1 MRPSGNKNGGTVVE
15 KHETFKNF
23 NKGAYM
29 ATIDVTE
36 DTFEQTVTKDGIVL
50 VDAWASWCG
59 PCRAFAPTYEKA
71 SDNHPDAVFTKLDT
85 EANQGLAAA
94 LQIQS
99 IPTLMVFRDG
109 IMVYREAGALP
120 PAALEDLITQVK
132 GLDMEDVK
140 RQIAEQNAQSDSAE
154 L

>member
-1 MRPSGNKNGGTVVE
+1 
-15 KHETFKNF
+15 
-23 NKGAYM
+23 M

-36 DTFEQTVTKDGIVL
+36 DTFEQTVTTDGIVI

-59 PCRAFAPTYEKA
+59 PCRAFAPTFEKA
-71 SDNHPDAVFTKLDT
+71 SENHTDVVFAKLDT

-99 IPTLMVFRDG
+99 IPTLMIFREG
-109 IMVYREAGALP
+109 ILVYREAGALP
-120 PAALEDLITQVK
+120 AAALEDLIGQVK

-140 RQIAEQNAQSDSAE
+140 RQIAEQNNNA
-154 L
+154 

>member
-1 MRPSGNKNGGTVVE
+1 
-15 KHETFKNF
+15 
-23 NKGAYM
+23 M

-71 SDNHPDAVFTKLDT
+71 SENHPDAVFTKLDT
-85 EANQGLAAA
+85 EVNQGLAAA

>member
-1 MRPSGNKNGGTVVE
+1 
-15 KHETFKNF
+15 
-23 NKGAYM
+23 M

-36 DTFEQTVTKDGIVL
+36 ATFEETVTADGIVL

-71 SDNHPDAVFTKLDT
+71 SEKHTDAVFAKLDT
-85 EANQGLAAA
+85 EANQGIASA

-99 IPTLMVFRDG
+99 IPTLMIFREG

-120 PAALEDLITQVK
+120 PAALEELVTQVK
-132 GLDMEDVK
+132 DLDMDEVR
-140 RQIAEQNAQSDSAE
+140 RQVAEANAASDAEQG
-154 L
+154 